1 MKFLLVILCVVMI
14 LMHTK
19 VKIENR
25 VIKIEIDFNRVV
37 GKIKRMVEKL

>member
-1 MKFLLVILCVVMI
+1 MKFLLLSLCVVMI

-37 GKIKRMVEKL
+37 GKIKSTVEKL